1 MSLKSFIAT
10 IDSFFRKK
18 DSDMDFESRNLARLV
33 KVGEEYGELCK
44 DVLQYVR
51 AHKKNDRERMEALRP
66 NMEEEFADMII
77 TIHMLAKSM
86 EVDINTVVQAKMPK
100 VQQKLG
106 ITKSE

>member
-1 MSLKSFIAT
+1 
-10 IDSFFRKK
+10 
-18 DSDMDFESRNLARLV
+18 
-33 KVGEEYGELCK
+33 
-44 DVLQYVR
+44 
-51 AHKKNDRERMEALRP
+51 
-66 NMEEEFADMII
+66 MEEEFADMII

>member
-1 MSLKSFIAT
+1 MSLAWFIT
-10 IDSFFRKK
+10 KIDNFFRHK
-18 DSDMDFESRNLARLV
+18 DNDMDFESRNLARLV

-51 AHKKNDRERMEALRP
+51 AYKKNDKERMEILRP
-66 NMEEEFADMII
+66 NMEEEFADMVI

-86 EVDINTVVQAKMPK
+86 EVDIDSVVQAKMPK

-106 ITKSE
+106 IAESE

>member
-1 MSLKSFIAT
+1 MSFHSFIHK

-18 DSDMDFESRNLARLV
+18 DNDLDFESRNLARLV
-33 KVGEEYGELCK
+33 KIGEEYGELCK

-51 AHKKNDRERMEALRP
+51 AYKKNDKEHMEVLRP

-86 EVDINTVVQAKMPK
+86 EVDIDKVVQEKMPK
-100 VQQKLG
+100 VEQKLG